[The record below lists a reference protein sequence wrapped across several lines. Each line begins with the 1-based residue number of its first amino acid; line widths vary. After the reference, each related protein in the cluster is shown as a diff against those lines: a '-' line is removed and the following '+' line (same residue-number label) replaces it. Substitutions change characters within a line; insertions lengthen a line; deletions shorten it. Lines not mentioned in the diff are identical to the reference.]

1 MKKVTLQSLII
12 SINAIDKVGRWVY
25 NIDRGVVMKKALS
38 LLLIITII
46 CSCFIPSFAANAV
59 TLSLSADK
67 TSANVGDIITVYVKI
82 SKDSALSSLDFYLN
96 YDSSAFTYV
105 SGSATAS
112 SHFVASVND
121 GVSGKVKFS
130 GASIDVVNSAG
141 TILTAKFKVTKVGGS
156 LSVSVNVAADGDN
169 NKITSSV
176 VTKGLLTSC
185 AHGGASWI
193 ETKAPTCITN
203 GEKTAT
209 CSTCGK
215 TLKELIPSVAHV
227 FGEWVTVTPAT
238 ETEVGLKEHFCTVC
252 GKIESA
258 EIPLVEAIET
268 TTVESTTEATTK
280 ALENDSKNIDND
292 YEDSKTIQI
301 VCGVVS
307 FVAGALVGV
316 GIMFVIFS
324 KKKKEKQ

>member
-1 MKKVTLQSLII
+1 MKKVFSLILTFI
-12 SINAIDKVGRWVY
+12 
-25 NIDRGVVMKKALS
+25 
-38 LLLIITII
+38 II
-46 CSCFIPSFAANAV
+46 CTCFIPAFAANQV
-59 TLSLSADK
+59 TLSVTADK
-67 TSANVGDIITVYVKI
+67 TSVNVGDTITVYVKL
-82 SKDSALSSLDFYLN
+82 SKDSALSALDFYLN
-96 YDSSAFTYV
+96 YDESSFTYV
-105 SGSATAS
+105 EGSASAS
-112 SHFVASVND
+112 SLFIASFNDGIQGKIKFVGASV
-121 GVSGKVKFS
+121 
-130 GASIDVVNSAG
+130 DVVNSAG
-141 TILTAKFKVTKVGGS
+141 TVLTAKFKVKNVVGAFS
-156 LSVSVNVAADGDN
+156 ISVDVAADGDN

-176 VTKGLLTSC
+176 VTKGLSTSC

-280 ALENDSKNIDND
+280 ALENDSENIDND